1 MWLLSAA
8 DWQSRQKAKSAKS
21 ATFAKD
27 TVAKTGKSIER
38 KRAMADEPEA
48 VTTVSA
54 AQAMTLLLLEAAD
67 LKRLERAGAFRPIA
81 PGKYGLVELVQ
92 GFARHVRKPDG
103 PALVSSAALGKHFDC
118 APAYV
123 RKLVEQGVI
132 ERKSDG
138 RYDLD
143 ACRSKY
149 LAHLRAERK
158 LSPKGA
164 ADTEFTAAK
173 AELIRIRIAEKKR
186 ELVRQSDVDEL
197 IDSMMGAL
205 LSALSS
211 LPAQA
216 APVGDLPMR
225 RRLEQWVFRTRK
237 ALATDFE
244 RMGDEAGEP
253 PLEDAA

>member
-1 MWLLSAA
+1 
-8 DWQSRQKAKSAKS
+8 
-21 ATFAKD
+21 
-27 TVAKTGKSIER
+27 
-38 KRAMADEPEA
+38 MADEPEA

-67 LKRLERAGAFRPIA
+67 LKRLERAGAIKPIA
-81 PGKYGLVELVQ
+81 PGKYGLVALVQ

-103 PALVSSAALGKHFDC
+103 PTLVSSAALGKHFDC
-118 APAYV
+118 APAYI

-132 ERKSDG
+132 EKKSDG

-143 ACRSKY
+143 QCRSKY

-173 AELIRIRIAEKKR
+173 AELIRIRVMEKKR
-186 ELVRQSDVDEL
+186 ELVKQSDVDEL
-197 IDSMMGAL
+197 IDGIAGVLLSTLSMM
-205 LSALSS
+205 
-211 LPAQA
+211 PAQC

-225 RRLEQWVFRTRK
+225 RRLEQWVFQTRK
-237 ALATDFE
+237 ALAGVFTK
-244 RMGDEAGEP
+244 MGDEAGEP
-253 PLEDAA
+253 LLEAAE

>member
-1 MWLLSAA
+1 
-8 DWQSRQKAKSAKS
+8 
-21 ATFAKD
+21 
-27 TVAKTGKSIER
+27 
-38 KRAMADEPEA
+38 MADEPEA

-54 AQAMTLLLLEAAD
+54 AQAMTLLLLEPAE

-103 PALVSSAALGKHFDC
+103 PVLVSCAALGKHFDC
-118 APAYV
+118 APAYIC
-123 RKLVEQGVI
+123 KLVEQGVI
-132 ERKSDG
+132 EKKSNG

-173 AELIRIRIAEKKR
+173 AELIRIRVMEKKR
-186 ELVRQSDVDEL
+186 ELVKQTDVDEL
-197 IDSMMGAL
+197 IDNIAGVLLASLSMM
-205 LSALSS
+205 
-211 LPAQA
+211 PAQC

-225 RRLEQWVFRTRK
+225 RRLEKWVFETRK
-237 ALATDFE
+237 ALAGSFNK
-244 RMGDEAGEP
+244 MGDDAGEP
-253 PLEDAA
+253 LLEAAE

>member
-1 MWLLSAA
+1 
-8 DWQSRQKAKSAKS
+8 
-21 ATFAKD
+21 
-27 TVAKTGKSIER
+27 
-38 KRAMADEPEA
+38 MADEPEA

-54 AQAMTLLLLEAAD
+54 AQAMTLLLLEPAD
-67 LKRLERAGAFRPIA
+67 LKRLERAGAFKPIA

-118 APAYV
+118 APAYI

-132 ERKSDG
+132 EKKSDG

-149 LAHLRAERK
+149 LTHLRAERK

-173 AELIRIRIAEKKR
+173 AELIRIMEKKR
-186 ELVRQSDVDEL
+186 ELVLQSDVDEL
-197 IDSMMGAL
+197 IDGIAGVL
-205 LSALSS
+205 LSALSMM
-211 LPAQA
+211 PAQC

-225 RRLEQWVFRTRK
+225 RRLERWVFETRK
-237 ALATDFE
+237 ALAGSFSK
-244 RMGDEAGEP
+244 MGDDAGEP
-253 PLEDAA
+253 QLEAAE